1 MASHVTKASQAQAS
15 TMTAAAMMVP
25 AMRPGLPLRMVW
37 LRNICSWARQS
48 SRPTSSPCITG
59 LKRLAFESTQHGAD
73 VLLSTSGQLEEDLFQ
88 RLAILAN
95 HMAKLLEASHRHQ
108 PAAVDDGEAGA
119 HPFRDL
125 QDVGRE
131 EDRLSLLA
139 EVLEDVFHLAG
150 ALRIQAHGGLVEEE
164 NLRIVQQRRGQRDLL
179 PHASG
184 VAGKEIVGPLPEVE
198 ELEQSVDAAIAK
210 AGLDVVE
217 VARELEE
224 LAGAQLV
231 VERCRVRDVADLRL
245 GPLRLRRDIDPC
257 HAGTAGRWSQQA
269 NQHLD

>member
-1 MASHVTKASQAQAS
+1 MASQVTKASQAQAS

-108 PAAVDDGEAGA
+108 PAAVDDGEAGGHPLPA
-119 HPFRDL
+119 LHEVGRREDHPFPL
-125 QDVGRE
+125 AQDPVAVV
-131 EDRLSLLA
+131 SA
-139 EVLEDVFHLAG
+139 PA
-150 ALRIQAHGGLVEEE
+150 ALRI
-164 NLRIVQQRRGQRDLL
+164 
-179 PHASG
+179 HA
-184 VAGKEIVGPLPEVE
+184 
-198 ELEQSVDAAIAK
+198 
-210 AGLDVVE
+210 
-217 VARELEE
+217 
-224 LAGAQLV
+224 
-231 VERCRVRDVADLRL
+231 
-245 GPLRLRRDIDPC
+245 
-257 HAGTAGRWSQQA
+257 
-269 NQHLD
+269 

>member
-1 MASHVTKASQAQAS
+1 MASQVTKASQAQAS

-108 PAAVDDGEAGA
+108 LAAVDDGEAGA
-119 HPFRDL
+119 HPSPRL
-125 QDVGRE
+125 PGVGRE

-139 EVLEDVFHLAG
+139 EVLGDGFHLAG
-150 ALRIQAHGGLVEEE
+150 AFPIPAHRGLVQEEE
-164 NLRIVQQRRGQRDLL
+164 PRG
-179 PHASG
+179 
-184 VAGKEIVGPLPEVE
+184 
-198 ELEQSVDAAIAK
+198 LE
-210 AGLDVVE
+210 
-217 VARELEE
+217 
-224 LAGAQLV
+224 
-231 VERCRVRDVADLRL
+231 
-245 GPLRLRRDIDPC
+245 
-257 HAGTAGRWSQQA
+257 
-269 NQHLD
+269 

>member
-1 MASHVTKASQAQAS
+1 MASQVTKASQAQAS

-48 SRPTSSPCITG
+48 SRPAWSPCITG

-131 EDRLSLLA
+131 EDRLFLPA
-139 EVLEDVFHLAG
+139 EDLEDVFYLAG
-150 ALRIQAHGGLVEEE
+150 ALLRHAHGGVLEEE
-164 NLRIVQQRRGQRDLL
+164 NLRVVEQRRGERDLL
-179 PHASG
+179 PHTS
-184 VAGKEIVGPLPEVE
+184 
-198 ELEQSVDAAIAK
+198 
-210 AGLDVVE
+210 
-217 VARELEE
+217 
-224 LAGAQLV
+224 
-231 VERCRVRDVADLRL
+231 
-245 GPLRLRRDIDPC
+245 
-257 HAGTAGRWSQQA
+257 
-269 NQHLD
+269 